1 MARLKLEIKT
11 VAGEERGLFGL
22 EEEERDALET
32 IIQTV
37 ERENPT
43 REPTAN
49 LAAAAAGSW
58 RLLYTNLE
66 ILGRKRVRLAIGNSE
81 RSGFVKLGDF
91 IQVIDPVKRESKS
104 IVEFKMVT
112 GGVGAFTIF
121 ANYEVGSAVRVN
133 VTTTSTLLE
142 PESLEKLLGENRGL
156 LTKIFNPQGWLDISY
171 VDSSVRIGRD
181 NKGHVFVLEK
191 I

>member
-1 MARLKLEIKT
+1 MALLKLEIKT

-22 EEEERDALET
+22 QMEEREALET
-32 IIQTV
+32 IIRAV

-43 REPTAN
+43 KEPTAN
-49 LAAAAAGSW
+49 FAEAAAGSW

-91 IQVIDPVKRESKS
+91 IQVIDPVDRESKS

-112 GGVGAFTIF
+112 GGGGTFTIS
-121 ANYEVGSAVRVN
+121 ADYEVVSPIRVD
-133 VTTTSTLLE
+133 VTTKSTLLE
-142 PESLEKLLGENRGL
+142 PEKLEKLLGENRAL
-156 LTKIFNPQGWLDISY
+156 LTKIFNPQGWLDITY
-171 VDSSVRIGRD
+171 VDESIRIGRD

-191 I
+191 L